1 MSLRDKRQTNCR
13 KSQRINTCLSVSQSL
28 GLPSSQ
34 SLSLSLILTVCP
46 CSTHASLLVCLSV
59 GMSCWHWRWLLDWQ
73 KTQATVRVCKFIPDV
88 NIPIGS
94 HFTQVSCLFAQIAPT
109 AADIAVHTLMYV
121 RLAVPAQPV
130 SLCGCVY
137 ECVCVYMCVCGVCN
151 ICPLLLSK
159 VPDDDGNSRSCGA
172 SNFWLCRSND
182 EICEI
187 TWAGIT
193 WIMETLR
200 IVYLLSKLV
209 RVSAL
214 LRSTT
219 MVAWGS
225 ITFLKQRKLNALM
238 PYKSISVPDRWVVQ
252 LLSVILQSNTSYT
265 QENVNFLEQ
274 RQQLIRY
281 THFCMYER
289 LDL

>member
-34 SLSLSLILTVCP
+34 SLSFSLILTVCP

-137 ECVCVYMCVCGVCN
+137 ECVCVCVAFA
-151 ICPLLLSK
+151 I
-159 VPDDDGNSRSCGA
+159 
-172 SNFWLCRSND
+172 F
-182 EICEI
+182 
-187 TWAGIT
+187 
-193 WIMETLR
+193 
-200 IVYLLSKLV
+200 
-209 RVSAL
+209 AL
-214 LRSTT
+214 YCCQKYQTT
-219 MVAWGS
+219 MATAGAVGQATS
-225 ITFLKQRKLNALM
+225 DFAARTTKYA
-238 PYKSISVPDRWVVQ
+238 KS
-252 LLSVILQSNTSYT
+252 
-265 QENVNFLEQ
+265 LEQ
-274 RQQLIRY
+274 ELL
-281 THFCMYER
+281 E
-289 LDL
+289 